1 MGAAFAFFL
10 VLDPAVLEPDFHL
23 LLGQVQ
29 VRGDLDASQSGEVHV
44 GGELPLQ
51 LQKLCAG
58 EGCAHPFAALQL
70 AAVAFN
76 RNAVK
81 LSRIG
86 YGIRRLVD
94 PCSVAQIE
102 SRRCVVLP
110 PKRGVTVLG
119 SERRERSL
127 QQRYSWWRRVELRR
141 RDTQGTDAE
150 KPRFPRVAGP
160 RGEPV
165 QRMRGVH
172 RVRE

>member
-1 MGAAFAFFL
+1 M
-10 VLDPAVLEPDFHL
+10 LDNYNITEL
-23 LLGQVQ
+23 
-29 VRGDLDASQSGEVHV
+29 SQTLNTVITSLYNQNEIHT
-44 GGELPLQ
+44 
-51 LQKLCAG
+51 
-58 EGCAHPFAALQL
+58 
-70 AAVAFN
+70 N

-102 SRRCVVLP
+102 SSRCVVLP

-127 QQRYSWWRRVELRR
+127 QQRYSWWRRVKLRR
-141 RDTQGTDAE
+141 RDTQGTNAE
-150 KPRFPRVAGP
+150 KPRFPRMAGP